1 MRIDDESVFYSF
13 HSGLT
18 PVATV
23 ESGAEIRMVT
33 QDCFSNQISL
43 PQDFTGLD
51 WGRVNPATGPVALR
65 GARPGDVLKVD
76 ILEIDIANSGVVCV
90 VPGAGVLGDRIEA
103 AHVKV
108 LPLDDR
114 VHFNDHIALP
124 LNKMI
129 GVIGVAPR
137 DEAVPN
143 GVPGDHGGNMDNR
156 VIREG
161 ATLYL
166 PIFHE
171 GALFGAGD
179 VHGAMG
185 DGEIGVSGLEVAA
198 ELTLR
203 LSLIP
208 RSASTFLP
216 LEHPLLEDDHDFYS
230 IVSGETLDAATHRAV
245 ATMAN
250 LLQHKTGLSL
260 ADSTMLMS
268 LAGHTEIAQVVDPQ
282 VTVRY
287 RMPKAVVAE
296 YFTSLF

>member
-1 MRIDDESVFYSF
+1 MRIDDESIFYAF
-13 HSGLT
+13 HSELI
-18 PVATV
+18 PVVTV
-23 ESGAEIRMVT
+23 ESGAEIQMVT
-33 QDCFSNQISL
+33 RDCFSNQIST
-43 PQDFTGLD
+43 PEDFSGLD
-51 WGRVNPATGPVALR
+51 WNQVNPATGPVALR
-65 GARPGDVLKVD
+65 GAQPGDILKVEVLG
-76 ILEIDIANSGVVCV
+76 IKIADSGIVCV

-103 AHVKV
+103 AQVRILSV
-108 LPLDDR
+108 DDR
-114 VHFNDHIALP
+114 VRFNEKISLP

-137 DEAVPN
+137 GEAVPN

-166 PIFHE
+166 PVFHE

-198 ELTLR
+198 ELTFR
-203 LSLIP
+203 LSVIP
-208 RSASTFLP
+208 GSASTIPP
-216 LEHPLLEDDHDFYS
+216 LEHPLLEDDQDFYA
-230 IVSGETLDAATHRAV
+230 IVSGETLDSATKRAV
-245 ATMAN
+245 ATMAD
-250 LLQHKTGLSL
+250 LVQHKTGLSL
-260 ADSTMLMS
+260 AESTMLMS

-287 RMPKAVVAE
+287 RLPKQAVAE